1 MKKITILSAA
11 LALTMSLTGC
21 YDLDR
26 YPTDKLSSGTYFK
39 TEDHAKSA
47 IVGVYSRLQNDNVF
61 GLQFSMDC
69 LGGIAMGY
77 DNASYTNIQRGTYDV
92 TNSQVSNKWSN
103 LYESIAR
110 ANIVLQN
117 VDGCSMSD
125 ELKAQYKAEA
135 RFLRALF
142 YNELLNF
149 FGGVPIYDETTD
161 VSKDFANMKNPRST
175 ADQVR
180 KFILDDLAVAY
191 NGLPQSWGSA
201 DYGRATKYAAR
212 ALEGKVYL
220 YNKQY
225 AEAKT
230 CFEDVILHGGYS
242 LYNDY
247 AGLFLPGG
255 DESNEMIFAVQN
267 MGGVG
272 TDFGMPMCFYMG
284 TRASYGSCWNNVM
297 VATTFADSYEWKDG
311 RQFSW
316 KEYFA
321 GTELADYETNNA
333 TKAKFFNS
341 TFKGS
346 KVTTFTAYRDQIK
359 QLYADRDP
367 RMTATLITPYSD
379 YLGWYKNAEA
389 PSVLVLPVA
398 SIKDGNGYIR
408 VNGGYNCYLWRKFV
422 PAGDMNGSMN
432 NRADTPINF
441 PLIRYADVLLMMA
454 ECEWALNNDAVAIDY
469 INQVRQ
475 RPSVMMP
482 KLTWNGVDSPVNV
495 KTHDEV
501 FARLRHERAVEFAG
515 EGLSFNDMKRWG
527 LLETLNGKSEN
538 EITGKS
544 RYKRAVSSRDY
555 LWPIPSTEIEKNP
568 DLTQN
573 PGWAADTEE

>member
-26 YPTDKLSSGTYFK
+26 YPTDKLSSETYFK

-47 IVGVYSRLQNDNVF
+47 MMGIYSRMQNDNVF

-77 DNASYTNIQRGTYDV
+77 DNASYTNIMSGTYDV
-92 TNSQVSNKWSN
+92 TNGQVSSKWTN
-103 LYESIAR
+103 LYEGIAR
-110 ANIVLQN
+110 TNIFLRN
-117 VDGCSMSD
+117 VDGCAMSD

-135 RFLRALF
+135 RFMRALF

-149 FGGVPIYDETTD
+149 FGGVPYYDETTD

-175 ADQVR
+175 ADQIRQYV
-180 KFILDDLAVAY
+180 LADLQAAEA
-191 NGLPQSWGSA
+191 LPETWDA
-201 DYGRATKYAAR
+201 ANHGRATKWAAR
-212 ALEGKVYL
+212 ALEGRVFL

-225 AEAKT
+225 AEAKK
-230 CFEDVILHGGYS
+230 CFEDVIQHSGSS
-242 LYNDY
+242 LYDDY

-255 DESNEMIFAVQN
+255 DDSSEMIFAIQN

-272 TDFGMPMCFYMG
+272 TDYGMPMCFYMG

-311 RQFSW
+311 RPFSW

-321 GTELADYETNNA
+321 GTELADFETNNA

-346 KVTTFTAYRDQIK
+346 KITAYTTYKDQIK
-359 QLYADRDP
+359 QMYADRDP

-379 YLGWYKNAEA
+379 YIAWYKNKEH
-389 PSVLVLPVA
+389 PSIFALPVNTVQ
-398 SIKDGNGYIR
+398 DGNGFIR
-408 VNGGYNCYLWRKFV
+408 VNGNYNCYLWRKFV
-422 PAGDMNGSMN
+422 PEGDMGGAINK
-432 NRADTPINF
+432 RDDTPINF

-527 LLETLNGKSEN
+527 LLETLNGKAEN
-538 EITGKS
+538 EITGKT
-544 RYKRAVSSRDY
+544 RYKRVVRSRDY
-555 LWPIPSTEIEKNP
+555 LWPIPSTEIEKNAE
-568 DLTQN
+568 LTQN
-573 PGWAADTEE
+573 PGWGADE

>member
-1 MKKITILSAA
+1 
-11 LALTMSLTGC
+11 
-21 YDLDR
+21 
-26 YPTDKLSSGTYFK
+26 
-39 TEDHAKSA
+39 
-47 IVGVYSRLQNDNVF
+47 
-61 GLQFSMDC
+61 
-69 LGGIAMGY
+69 MGY

-110 ANIVLQN
+110 ANIFLRN

-191 NGLPQSWGSA
+191 NALPQSWGSV

-230 CFEDVILHGGYS
+230 CFEDVIQHGGYS

-311 RQFSW
+311 RQFCW

-341 TFKGS
+341 KFKGS
-346 KVTTFTAYRDQIK
+346 KITAYTTYKDQIK

-389 PSVLVLPVA
+389 PSIFALPVN
-398 SIKDGNGYIR
+398 SVQDGNGFIR

-422 PAGDMNGSMN
+422 PEGDMNGSMN

>member
-26 YPTDKLSSGTYFK
+26 YPTDKLSSATYFK
-39 TEDHAKSA
+39 TEEHAKSA

-110 ANIVLQN
+110 ANIFLRN

-191 NGLPQSWGSA
+191 NALPQSWGSV

-230 CFEDVILHGGYS
+230 CFEDVIQHGGYS

-341 TFKGS
+341 KFKGS
-346 KVTTFTAYRDQIK
+346 KITAYTTYKDQIK
-359 QLYADRDP
+359 QLYADLAP

-389 PSVLVLPVA
+389 PSIFALPVN
-398 SIKDGNGYIR
+398 SVQDGNGFIR

-422 PAGDMNGSMN
+422 PEGDMNGSMN

-527 LLETLNGKSEN
+527 LLETLNGKAEN
-538 EITGKS
+538 EITGKT
-544 RYKRAVSSRDY
+544 RYKRAVSNRDY

>member
-26 YPTDKLSSGTYFK
+26 YPTDKLSSATYFK

-47 IVGVYSRLQNDNVF
+47 MMGIYSRMQNDNVF

-77 DNASYTNIQRGTYDV
+77 DNASYTNIMSGTYDV
-92 TNSQVSNKWSN
+92 TNGQVSSKWTN
-103 LYESIAR
+103 LYEGIAR
-110 ANIVLQN
+110 TNIFLRN
-117 VDGCSMSD
+117 VDGCAMSD

-135 RFLRALF
+135 RFMRALF

-149 FGGVPIYDETTD
+149 FGGVPYYDETTD
-161 VSKDFANMKNPRST
+161 VSTDYANMKNPRST
-175 ADQVR
+175 ADQIRQYV
-180 KFILDDLAVAY
+180 LADLQAAEA
-191 NGLPQSWGSA
+191 LPETWDA
-201 DYGRATKYAAR
+201 ANHGRATKWAAR
-212 ALEGKVYL
+212 ALEGRVFL

-225 AEAKT
+225 AEAKK
-230 CFEDVILHGGYS
+230 CFEDVIQHSGSS
-242 LYNDY
+242 LYGDY

-255 DESNEMIFAVQN
+255 DDSSEMIFAIQN

-272 TDFGMPMCFYMG
+272 TDYGMPMCFYMG

-311 RQFSW
+311 RPFSW

-346 KVTTFTAYRDQIK
+346 KITAYTTYKDQIK
-359 QLYADRDP
+359 QMYADRDP

-379 YLGWYKNAEA
+379 YIAWYKNKEH
-389 PSVLVLPVA
+389 PSIFALPVNTVQ
-398 SIKDGNGYIR
+398 DGNGFIR
-408 VNGGYNCYLWRKFV
+408 VNGNYNCYLWRKFV
-422 PAGDMNGSMN
+422 PEGNMGGAINKRD
-432 NRADTPINF
+432 DTPINF

-527 LLETLNGKSEN
+527 LLETLNGKAEN
-538 EITGKS
+538 EITGKT
-544 RYKRAVSSRDY
+544 RYKRVVRSRDY
-555 LWPIPSTEIEKNP
+555 LWPIPSTEIEKNAE
-568 DLTQN
+568 LTQN
-573 PGWAADTEE
+573 PGWGADE

>member
-1 MKKITILSAA
+1 
-11 LALTMSLTGC
+11 MSLTGC

-26 YPTDKLSSGTYFK
+26 YPTDKLSSATYFK

-47 IVGVYSRLQNDNVF
+47 MMGIYSRMQNDNVF

-77 DNASYTNIQRGTYDV
+77 DNASYTNIMSGTYDV
-92 TNSQVSNKWSN
+92 TNGQVSSKWTN
-103 LYESIAR
+103 LYEGIAR
-110 ANIVLQN
+110 TNIFLRN
-117 VDGCSMSD
+117 VDGCAMSD

-135 RFLRALF
+135 RFMRALF

-149 FGGVPIYDETTD
+149 FGGVPYYDETTD
-161 VSKDFANMKNPRST
+161 VSTDYANMKNPRST
-175 ADQVR
+175 ADQIRQYV
-180 KFILDDLAVAY
+180 LADLQAAEA
-191 NGLPQSWGSA
+191 LPETWDA
-201 DYGRATKYAAR
+201 ANHGRATKWAAR
-212 ALEGKVYL
+212 ALEGRVFL

-225 AEAKT
+225 AEAKK
-230 CFEDVILHGGYS
+230 CFEDVIQHSGSS
-242 LYNDY
+242 LYGDY

-255 DESNEMIFAVQN
+255 DDSSEMIFAIQN

-272 TDFGMPMCFYMG
+272 TDYGMPMCFYMG

-311 RQFSW
+311 RPFSW

-321 GTELADYETNNA
+321 GTELADFETNNA

-346 KVTTFTAYRDQIK
+346 KITAYTTYKDQIK
-359 QLYADRDP
+359 QMYADRDP

-379 YLGWYKNAEA
+379 YIAWYKNKEH
-389 PSVLVLPVA
+389 PSIFALPVNTVQ
-398 SIKDGNGYIR
+398 DGNGFIR
-408 VNGGYNCYLWRKFV
+408 VNGNYNCYLWRKFV
-422 PAGDMNGSMN
+422 PEGNMGGAINKRD
-432 NRADTPINF
+432 DTPINF

-527 LLETLNGKSEN
+527 LLETLNGKAEN
-538 EITGKS
+538 EITGKT
-544 RYKRAVSSRDY
+544 RYKRVVRSRDY
-555 LWPIPSTEIEKNP
+555 LWPIPSTEIEKNAE
-568 DLTQN
+568 LTQN
-573 PGWAADTEE
+573 PGWGADE

>member
-1 MKKITILSAA
+1 
-11 LALTMSLTGC
+11 MSLTGC

-47 IVGVYSRLQNDNVF
+47 MMGIYSRMQNDNVF

-77 DNASYTNIQRGTYDV
+77 DNASYTNIMSGTYDV
-92 TNSQVSNKWSN
+92 TNGQVSSKWTN
-103 LYESIAR
+103 LYEGIAR
-110 ANIVLQN
+110 TNIFLRN
-117 VDGCSMSD
+117 VDGCAMSD
-125 ELKAQYKAEA
+125 GLKAQYKAEA
-135 RFLRALF
+135 RFMRALF

-149 FGGVPIYDETTD
+149 FGGVPYYDETTD

-175 ADQVR
+175 ADQIR
-180 KFILDDLAVAY
+180 QYILADLQAAEA
-191 NGLPQSWGSA
+191 LPETWDA
-201 DYGRATKYAAR
+201 ANHGRATKWAAR

-230 CFEDVILHGGYS
+230 CFEDVIQHSGSS
-242 LYNDY
+242 LYGDY

-255 DESNEMIFAVQN
+255 DDSSEMIFAIQN

-272 TDFGMPMCFYMG
+272 TDYGMPMCFYMG

-311 RQFSW
+311 RPFSW

-346 KVTTFTAYRDQIK
+346 KITAYTTYKDQIK

-379 YLGWYKNAEA
+379 YIAWYKNKEH
-389 PSVLVLPVA
+389 PSIFALPVNTVQ
-398 SIKDGNGYIR
+398 DGNGFIR
-408 VNGGYNCYLWRKFV
+408 VNGNFNCYLWRKFV
-422 PAGDMNGSMN
+422 PEGNMGGAINLRD
-432 NRADTPINF
+432 DTPINF

-501 FARLRHERAVEFAG
+501 FARLRHERAVELAG

-527 LLETLNGKSEN
+527 LLETLNGKAEN
-538 EITGKS
+538 EITGKT
-544 RYKRAVSSRDY
+544 RYKRVVRSRDY
-555 LWPIPSTEIEKNP
+555 LWPIPSTEIEKNAE
-568 DLTQN
+568 LTQN
-573 PGWAADTEE
+573 PGWGADE

>member
-26 YPTDKLSSGTYFK
+26 YPTDKLSSATYFK
-39 TEDHAKSA
+39 TEEHAKSA

-110 ANIVLQN
+110 ANIFLRN

-191 NGLPQSWGSA
+191 NALPQSWGSA

-230 CFEDVILHGGYS
+230 CFEDVIQHGGYS

-341 TFKGS
+341 KFKGS
-346 KVTTFTAYRDQIK
+346 KITAYTTYKDQIK

-389 PSVLVLPVA
+389 PSIFALPVN
-398 SIKDGNGYIR
+398 SVQDGNGFIR

-527 LLETLNGKSEN
+527 LLETLNGKAEN
-538 EITGKS
+538 EITGKT
-544 RYKRAVSSRDY
+544 RYKRAVSNRDY

>member
-47 IVGVYSRLQNDNVF
+47 MMGIYSRMQNDNVF

-77 DNASYTNIQRGTYDV
+77 DNASYTNIMSGTYDV
-92 TNSQVSNKWSN
+92 TNGQVSSKWTN
-103 LYESIAR
+103 LYEGIAR
-110 ANIVLQN
+110 TNIFLRN
-117 VDGCSMSD
+117 VDGCAMSD

-135 RFLRALF
+135 RFMRALF

-149 FGGVPIYDETTD
+149 FGGVPYYDETTD
-161 VSKDFANMKNPRST
+161 VSKDYANMKNPRST
-175 ADQVR
+175 ADQIRQYV
-180 KFILDDLAVAY
+180 LADLQAAEA
-191 NGLPQSWGSA
+191 LPETWDA
-201 DYGRATKYAAR
+201 ANHGRATKWAAR
-212 ALEGKVYL
+212 ALEGRVFL

-225 AEAKT
+225 AEAKK
-230 CFEDVILHGGYS
+230 CFEDVIQHSGSS
-242 LYNDY
+242 LYGDY

-255 DESNEMIFAVQN
+255 DDSSEMIFAIQN

-272 TDFGMPMCFYMG
+272 TDYGMPMCFYMG

-311 RQFSW
+311 RPFSW

-346 KVTTFTAYRDQIK
+346 KITAYTTYKDQIK
-359 QLYADRDP
+359 QMYADRDP

-379 YLGWYKNAEA
+379 YIAWYKNKEH
-389 PSVLVLPVA
+389 PSIFALPVNTVQ
-398 SIKDGNGYIR
+398 DGNGFIR
-408 VNGGYNCYLWRKFV
+408 VNGNYNCYLWRKFV
-422 PAGDMNGSMN
+422 PEGNMGGAINKRD
-432 NRADTPINF
+432 DTPINF

-527 LLETLNGKSEN
+527 LLETLNGKAEN
-538 EITGKS
+538 EITGKT
-544 RYKRAVSSRDY
+544 RYKRVVRSRDY
-555 LWPIPSTEIEKNP
+555 LWPIPSTEIEKNAE
-568 DLTQN
+568 LTQN
-573 PGWAADTEE
+573 PGWGADE

>member
-26 YPTDKLSSGTYFK
+26 YPTDKLSSETYFK

-47 IVGVYSRLQNDNVF
+47 MMGIYSRMQNDNVF

-77 DNASYTNIQRGTYDV
+77 DNASYTNIMSGTYDV
-92 TNSQVSNKWSN
+92 TNGQVSSKWTN
-103 LYESIAR
+103 LYEGIAR
-110 ANIVLQN
+110 TNIFLRN
-117 VDGCSMSD
+117 VDGCAMSD

-135 RFLRALF
+135 RFMRALF

-149 FGGVPIYDETTD
+149 FGGVPYYDETTD
-161 VSKDFANMKNPRST
+161 VSKDYANMKNPRST
-175 ADQVR
+175 ADQIR
-180 KFILDDLAVAY
+180 QYILADLQAAEA
-191 NGLPQSWGSA
+191 LPETWDA
-201 DYGRATKYAAR
+201 ANHGRATKWAAR
-212 ALEGKVYL
+212 ALEGRVFL

-225 AEAKT
+225 AEAKK
-230 CFEDVILHGGYS
+230 CFEDVIQHSGSS
-242 LYNDY
+242 LYDDY

-255 DESNEMIFAVQN
+255 DDSSEMIFAIQN

-272 TDFGMPMCFYMG
+272 TDYGMPMCFYMG

-311 RQFSW
+311 RPFSW

-321 GTELADYETNNA
+321 GTELADFETNNA

-346 KVTTFTAYRDQIK
+346 KITAYTTYKDQIK
-359 QLYADRDP
+359 QMYADRDP

-379 YLGWYKNAEA
+379 YIAWYKNKEH
-389 PSVLVLPVA
+389 PSIFALPVNTVQ
-398 SIKDGNGYIR
+398 DGNGFIR
-408 VNGGYNCYLWRKFV
+408 VNGNYNCYLWRKFV
-422 PAGDMNGSMN
+422 PEGDMGGAINK
-432 NRADTPINF
+432 RDDTPINF

-527 LLETLNGKSEN
+527 LLETLNGKAEN
-538 EITGKS
+538 EITGKT
-544 RYKRAVSSRDY
+544 RYKRVVRSRDY
-555 LWPIPSTEIEKNP
+555 LWPIPSTEIEKNAE
-568 DLTQN
+568 LTQN
-573 PGWAADTEE
+573 PGWGADE

>member
-26 YPTDKLSSGTYFK
+26 YPTDKLSSATYFK

-47 IVGVYSRLQNDNVF
+47 MMGIYSRMQNDNVF

-77 DNASYTNIQRGTYDV
+77 DNASYTNIMSGTYDV
-92 TNSQVSNKWSN
+92 TNGQVSSKWTN
-103 LYESIAR
+103 LYEGIAR
-110 ANIVLQN
+110 TNIFLRN
-117 VDGCSMSD
+117 VDGCAMSD

-135 RFLRALF
+135 RFMRALF

-149 FGGVPIYDETTD
+149 FGGVPYYDETTD
-161 VSKDFANMKNPRST
+161 VSTDYANMKNPRST
-175 ADQVR
+175 ADQIRQYV
-180 KFILDDLAVAY
+180 LADLQAAEA
-191 NGLPQSWGSA
+191 LPETWDA
-201 DYGRATKYAAR
+201 ANHGRATKWAAR
-212 ALEGKVYL
+212 ALEGRVFL

-225 AEAKT
+225 AEAKK
-230 CFEDVILHGGYS
+230 CFEDVIQHSGSS
-242 LYNDY
+242 LYGDY

-255 DESNEMIFAVQN
+255 DDSSEMIFAIQN

-272 TDFGMPMCFYMG
+272 TDYGMPMCFYMG

-311 RQFSW
+311 RPFSW

-346 KVTTFTAYRDQIK
+346 KITAYTTYKDQIK
-359 QLYADRDP
+359 QMYADRDP

-379 YLGWYKNAEA
+379 YIAWYKNKEH
-389 PSVLVLPVA
+389 PSIFALPVNTVQ
-398 SIKDGNGYIR
+398 DGNGFIR
-408 VNGGYNCYLWRKFV
+408 VNGNYNCYLWRKFV
-422 PAGDMNGSMN
+422 PEGNMGGAINKRD
-432 NRADTPINF
+432 DTPINF

-501 FARLRHERAVEFAG
+501 FARLRHERAVELAG

-527 LLETLNGKSEN
+527 LLETLNGKAEN
-538 EITGKS
+538 EITGKT
-544 RYKRAVSSRDY
+544 RYKRVVRSRDY
-555 LWPIPSTEIEKNP
+555 LWPIPSTEIEKNAE
-568 DLTQN
+568 LTQN
-573 PGWAADTEE
+573 PGWGADE

>member
-26 YPTDKLSSGTYFK
+26 YPTDKLSSATYFK

-47 IVGVYSRLQNDNVF
+47 MMGIYSRMQNDNVF

-77 DNASYTNIQRGTYDV
+77 DNASYTNIMSGTYDV
-92 TNSQVSNKWSN
+92 TNGQVSSKWTN
-103 LYESIAR
+103 LYEGIAR
-110 ANIVLQN
+110 TNIFLRN
-117 VDGCSMSD
+117 VDGCAMSD

-135 RFLRALF
+135 RFMRALF

-149 FGGVPIYDETTD
+149 FGGVPYYDETTD
-161 VSKDFANMKNPRST
+161 VSKDYANMKNPRST
-175 ADQVR
+175 ADQIRQYV
-180 KFILDDLAVAY
+180 LADLQAAEA
-191 NGLPQSWGSA
+191 LPETWDA
-201 DYGRATKYAAR
+201 ANHGRATKWAAR
-212 ALEGKVYL
+212 ALEGRVFL

-225 AEAKT
+225 AEAKK
-230 CFEDVILHGGYS
+230 CFEDVIQHSGSS
-242 LYNDY
+242 LYGDY

-255 DESNEMIFAVQN
+255 DDSSEMIFAIQN

-272 TDFGMPMCFYMG
+272 TDYGMPMCFYMG

-346 KVTTFTAYRDQIK
+346 KITAYTTYKDQIK
-359 QLYADRDP
+359 QMYADRDP

-379 YLGWYKNAEA
+379 YIAWYKNKEH
-389 PSVLVLPVA
+389 PSIFALPVNTVQ
-398 SIKDGNGYIR
+398 DGNGFIR
-408 VNGGYNCYLWRKFV
+408 VNGNYNCYLWRKFV
-422 PAGDMNGSMN
+422 PEGNMGGAINKRD
-432 NRADTPINF
+432 DTPINF

-527 LLETLNGKSEN
+527 LLETLNGKAEN
-538 EITGKS
+538 EITGKT
-544 RYKRAVSSRDY
+544 RYKRVVRSRDY
-555 LWPIPSTEIEKNP
+555 LWPIPSTEIEKNAE
-568 DLTQN
+568 LTQN
-573 PGWAADTEE
+573 PGWGADE

>member
-47 IVGVYSRLQNDNVF
+47 MMGIYSRMQNDNVF

-77 DNASYTNIQRGTYDV
+77 DNASYTNIMSGTYDV
-92 TNSQVSNKWSN
+92 TNGQVSSKWTN
-103 LYESIAR
+103 LYEGIAR
-110 ANIVLQN
+110 TNIFLRN
-117 VDGCSMSD
+117 VDGCAMSD
-125 ELKAQYKAEA
+125 GLKAQYKAEA
-135 RFLRALF
+135 RFMRALF

-149 FGGVPIYDETTD
+149 FGGVPYYDETTD

-175 ADQVR
+175 ADQIR
-180 KFILDDLAVAY
+180 QYILADLQAAEA
-191 NGLPQSWGSA
+191 LPETWDA
-201 DYGRATKYAAR
+201 ANHGRATKWAAR

-230 CFEDVILHGGYS
+230 CFEDVIQHSGSS
-242 LYNDY
+242 LYGDY

-255 DESNEMIFAVQN
+255 DDSSEMIFAIQN

-272 TDFGMPMCFYMG
+272 TDYGMPMCFYMG

-311 RQFSW
+311 RPFSW

-346 KVTTFTAYRDQIK
+346 KITAYTTYKDQIK

-379 YLGWYKNAEA
+379 YIAWYKNKEH
-389 PSVLVLPVA
+389 PSIFALPVNTVQ
-398 SIKDGNGYIR
+398 DGNGFIR
-408 VNGGYNCYLWRKFV
+408 VNGNFNCYLWRKFV
-422 PAGDMNGSMN
+422 PEGNMGGAINLRD
-432 NRADTPINF
+432 DTPINF

-501 FARLRHERAVEFAG
+501 FARLRHERAVELAG

-527 LLETLNGKSEN
+527 LLETLNGKAEN
-538 EITGKS
+538 EITGKT
-544 RYKRAVSSRDY
+544 RYKRVVRSRDY
-555 LWPIPSTEIEKNP
+555 LWPIPSTEIEKNAE
-568 DLTQN
+568 LTQN
-573 PGWAADTEE
+573 PGWGADE

>member
-26 YPTDKLSSGTYFK
+26 YPADKLTSETYFK

-47 IVGVYSRLQNDNVF
+47 MMGIYSRMQNDNVF

-77 DNASYTNIQRGTYDV
+77 DNASYTNIMSGTYDV
-92 TNSQVSNKWSN
+92 TNGQVSSKWTN
-103 LYESIAR
+103 LYEGIAR
-110 ANIVLQN
+110 TNIFLRN
-117 VDGCSMSD
+117 VDGCAMSD

-135 RFLRALF
+135 RFMRALF

-149 FGGVPIYDETTD
+149 FGGVPYYDETTD
-161 VSKDFANMKNPRST
+161 VLKDFANMKNPRST
-175 ADQVR
+175 ADQIR
-180 KFILDDLAVAY
+180 QYILADLQAAEA
-191 NGLPQSWGSA
+191 LPETWDA
-201 DYGRATKYAAR
+201 ANHGRATKWAAR

-225 AEAKT
+225 AEAKK
-230 CFEDVILHGGYS
+230 CFEDVIQHSGSS
-242 LYNDY
+242 LYDDY

-255 DESNEMIFAVQN
+255 DDSSEMIFAIQN

-272 TDFGMPMCFYMG
+272 TDYGMPMCFYMG

-297 VATTFADSYEWKDG
+297 VSTTFADSYEWKDG
-311 RQFSW
+311 RPFSW

-346 KVTTFTAYRDQIK
+346 KITAYTTYKDQIK
-359 QLYADRDP
+359 QMYADRDP

-379 YLGWYKNAEA
+379 YVAWYKNKEL
-389 PSVLVLPVA
+389 PSIFALPVNTVQ
-398 SIKDGNGYIR
+398 DGNGFIR
-408 VNGGYNCYLWRKFV
+408 VNGNYNCYLWRKFV
-422 PAGDMNGSMN
+422 PEGDMGGAINK
-432 NRADTPINF
+432 RDDTPINF

-527 LLETLNGKSEN
+527 LLEALNGKAEN
-538 EITGKS
+538 EITGKT
-544 RYKRAVSSRDY
+544 RYKRVVRSRDY
-555 LWPIPSTEIEKNP
+555 LWPIPSTEIEKNAE
-568 DLTQN
+568 LTQN
-573 PGWAADTEE
+573 PGWGADE

>member
-1 MKKITILSAA
+1 MKKITVLSAA

-47 IVGVYSRLQNDNVF
+47 MMGVYSRLQNDNVF

-77 DNASYTNIQRGTYDV
+77 DNQSYQFVQRGTYDV
-92 TNSQVSNKWSN
+92 TNSSVYNKWAA
-103 LYESIAR
+103 LYESVAR

-117 VDGCSMSD
+117 IDGCAISD
-125 ELKAQYKAEA
+125 QLKAQYKGEA
-135 RFLRALF
+135 RFMRALF

-149 FGGVPIYDETTD
+149 FGGVPLYDESTD
-161 VSKDFANMKNPRST
+161 VSVDFANMKKPRSS
-175 ADQVR
+175 ADEVR
-180 KFILDDLAVAY
+180 KFIIDDLEAAYAV
-191 NGLPQSWGSA
+191 LPEKWDAA

-220 YNKQY
+220 FNKDY
-225 AEAKT
+225 TNAKT
-230 CFEDVILHGGYS
+230 CFADVINSGDYA

-255 DESNEMIFAVQN
+255 DESSEMIFAVQN

-297 VATTFADSYEWKDG
+297 VATSFADSYEWKDG
-311 RQFSW
+311 RPFSW
-316 KEYFA
+316 SEYLA
-321 GTELADYETNNA
+321 GTDVADFETNDA
-333 TKAKFFNS
+333 SKKKVFNS
-341 TFKGS
+341 TFSGS
-346 KVTTFTAYRDQIK
+346 KVTKYTDYKEQLK
-359 QLYADRDP
+359 QMYADRDP
-367 RMTATLITPYSD
+367 RMNASVITPYSS
-379 YLGWYKNAEA
+379 YTGWYKNAAA
-389 PSVLVLPVA
+389 PSVYALPVNTVA
-398 SIKDGNGYIR
+398 DGNGFIR
-408 VNGGYNCYLWRKFV
+408 VNGNYNCYLWRKFV
-422 PAGDMNGSMN
+422 PEADMDGTMN

-441 PLIRYADVLLMMA
+441 PIIRYADVLLMMA
-454 ECEWALNNDAVAIDY
+454 ECEWGLGNDPEAVAY

-475 RPSVMMP
+475 RPSVDMP
-482 KLTWNGVDSPVNV
+482 ALNSGASYLEAR
-495 KTHDEV
+495 THEEV
-501 FARLRHERAVEFAG
+501 FNRLRHERAVELAA
-515 EGLSFNDMKRWG
+515 EGHSFDDMKRWG
-527 LLETLNGKSEN
+527 LLETLNGRQEK
-538 EITGKS
+538 EITGKA
-544 RYKRAVSSRDY
+544 RYTRAVSSRDY

-573 PGWAADTEE
+573 PGWSAEE

>member
-26 YPTDKLSSGTYFK
+26 YPTDKLSSATYFK

-47 IVGVYSRLQNDNVF
+47 MMGIYSRMQNDNVF

-77 DNASYTNIQRGTYDV
+77 DNASYTNIMSGTYDV
-92 TNSQVSNKWSN
+92 TNGQVSSKWTN
-103 LYESIAR
+103 LYEGIAR
-110 ANIVLQN
+110 TNIFLRN
-117 VDGCSMSD
+117 VDGCAMSD

-135 RFLRALF
+135 RFMRALF

-149 FGGVPIYDETTD
+149 FGGVPYYDETTD
-161 VSKDFANMKNPRST
+161 VSTDYANMKNPRST
-175 ADQVR
+175 ADQIRQYV
-180 KFILDDLAVAY
+180 LADLQAAEA
-191 NGLPQSWGSA
+191 LPETWDA
-201 DYGRATKYAAR
+201 ANHGRATKWAAR
-212 ALEGKVYL
+212 ALEGRVFL

-225 AEAKT
+225 AEAKK
-230 CFEDVILHGGYS
+230 CFEDVIQHSGSS
-242 LYNDY
+242 LYGDY

-255 DESNEMIFAVQN
+255 DDSSEMIFAIQN

-272 TDFGMPMCFYMG
+272 TDYGMPMCFYMG

-346 KVTTFTAYRDQIK
+346 KITAYTTYKDQIK
-359 QLYADRDP
+359 QMYADRDP

-379 YLGWYKNAEA
+379 YIAWYKNKEH
-389 PSVLVLPVA
+389 PSIFALPVNTVQ
-398 SIKDGNGYIR
+398 DGNGFIR
-408 VNGGYNCYLWRKFV
+408 VNGNYNCYLWRKFV
-422 PAGDMNGSMN
+422 PEGNMGGAINKRD
-432 NRADTPINF
+432 DTPINF

-527 LLETLNGKSEN
+527 LLETLNGKAEN
-538 EITGKS
+538 EITGKT
-544 RYKRAVSSRDY
+544 RYKRVVRSRDY
-555 LWPIPSTEIEKNP
+555 LWPIPSTEIEKNAE
-568 DLTQN
+568 LTQN
-573 PGWAADTEE
+573 PGWGADE

>member
-26 YPTDKLSSGTYFK
+26 YPTDKLSSVNYFK

-47 IVGVYSRLQNDNVF
+47 MMGIYSRMQNDNVF

-77 DNASYTNIQRGTYDV
+77 DNASYYNIMSGTYDV
-92 TNSQVSNKWSN
+92 TNGQVSSKWTN
-103 LYESIAR
+103 LYEGIAR
-110 ANIVLQN
+110 TNIFLRN
-117 VDGCSMSD
+117 VDGCAMSD

-135 RFLRALF
+135 RFMRALF

-149 FGGVPIYDETTD
+149 FGGVPYYDETTD
-161 VSKDFANMKNPRST
+161 VSKDYANMKNPRST
-175 ADQVR
+175 ADQIRQYV
-180 KFILDDLAVAY
+180 LADLQAAEA
-191 NGLPQSWGSA
+191 LPETWDA
-201 DYGRATKYAAR
+201 ANHGRATKWAAR
-212 ALEGKVYL
+212 ALEGRVFL

-225 AEAKT
+225 AEAKK
-230 CFEDVILHGGYS
+230 CFEDVIQHSGSS
-242 LYNDY
+242 LYGDY

-255 DESNEMIFAVQN
+255 DDSSEMIFAIQN

-272 TDFGMPMCFYMG
+272 TDYGMPMCFYMG

-311 RQFSW
+311 RPFSW

-321 GTELADYETNNA
+321 GTELADFETNNA

-346 KVTTFTAYRDQIK
+346 KITAYTPYKDQIK
-359 QLYADRDP
+359 QMYADRDP

-379 YLGWYKNAEA
+379 YIAWYKNKEL
-389 PSVLVLPVA
+389 PSIFALPVN
-398 SIKDGNGYIR
+398 KVQDGNGFIR
-408 VNGGYNCYLWRKFV
+408 VNGNYNCYLWRKFV
-422 PAGDMNGSMN
+422 PEGNMGGAINKRD
-432 NRADTPINF
+432 DTPINF

-501 FARLRHERAVEFAG
+501 FARLRHERAVELAG
-515 EGLSFNDMKRWG
+515 EGLSFNDMKRWR
-527 LLETLNGKSEN
+527 LLETLNGKAEN
-538 EITGKS
+538 EITGKT
-544 RYKRAVSSRDY
+544 RYKRVVRSRDY
-555 LWPIPSTEIEKNP
+555 LWPIPSTEIEKNAE
-568 DLTQN
+568 LTPN
-573 PGWAADTEE
+573 PGWGADE

>member
-26 YPTDKLSSGTYFK
+26 YPTDKLSSETYFK

-47 IVGVYSRLQNDNVF
+47 MMGIYSRMQNDNVF

-77 DNASYTNIQRGTYDV
+77 DNASYTNIMSGTYDV
-92 TNSQVSNKWSN
+92 TNGQVSSKWTN
-103 LYESIAR
+103 LYEGIAR
-110 ANIVLQN
+110 TNIFLRN
-117 VDGCSMSD
+117 VDGCAMSD

-135 RFLRALF
+135 RFMRALF

-149 FGGVPIYDETTD
+149 FGGVPYYDETTD
-161 VSKDFANMKNPRST
+161 VLKDYANMKNPRST
-175 ADQVR
+175 ADQIRQYV
-180 KFILDDLAVAY
+180 LADLQAAEV
-191 NGLPQSWGSA
+191 LPETWDA
-201 DYGRATKYAAR
+201 ANHGRATKWAAR
-212 ALEGKVYL
+212 ALEGRVFL

-225 AEAKT
+225 AEAKK
-230 CFEDVILHGGYS
+230 CFEDVIQHSGSS
-242 LYNDY
+242 LYDDY

-255 DESNEMIFAVQN
+255 DDSSEMIFAIQN

-272 TDFGMPMCFYMG
+272 TDYGMPMCFYMG

-311 RQFSW
+311 RPFSW

-321 GTELADYETNNA
+321 GTELADFETNNA

-346 KVTTFTAYRDQIK
+346 KITAYTTYKDQIK
-359 QLYADRDP
+359 QMYADRDP

-379 YLGWYKNAEA
+379 YIAWYKNKEH
-389 PSVLVLPVA
+389 PSIFALPVNTVQ
-398 SIKDGNGYIR
+398 DGNGFIR
-408 VNGGYNCYLWRKFV
+408 VNGNYNCYLWRKFV
-422 PAGDMNGSMN
+422 PEGNMGGAINKRD
-432 NRADTPINF
+432 DTPINF

-527 LLETLNGKSEN
+527 LLETLNGKAEN
-538 EITGKS
+538 EITGKT
-544 RYKRAVSSRDY
+544 RYKRVVRSRDY
-555 LWPIPSTEIEKNP
+555 LWPIPSTEIEKNAE
-568 DLTQN
+568 LTQN
-573 PGWAADTEE
+573 PGWGADE

>member
-1 MKKITILSAA
+1 
-11 LALTMSLTGC
+11 MSLTGC

-26 YPTDKLSSGTYFK
+26 YPTDKLSSATYFK

-47 IVGVYSRLQNDNVF
+47 MMGIYSRMQNDNVF

-77 DNASYTNIQRGTYDV
+77 DNASYTNIMSGTYDV
-92 TNSQVSNKWSN
+92 TNGQVNSKWTN
-103 LYESIAR
+103 LYEGIAR
-110 ANIVLQN
+110 TNIFLRN
-117 VDGCSMSD
+117 VDGCAMSD

-135 RFLRALF
+135 RFMRALF

-149 FGGVPIYDETTD
+149 FGGVPYYDETTD
-161 VSKDFANMKNPRST
+161 VSTDYANMKNPRST
-175 ADQVR
+175 ADQIRQYV
-180 KFILDDLAVAY
+180 LADLQAAEA
-191 NGLPQSWGSA
+191 LPETWDA
-201 DYGRATKYAAR
+201 ANHGRATKWAAR
-212 ALEGKVYL
+212 ALEGRVFL

-225 AEAKT
+225 AEAKK
-230 CFEDVILHGGYS
+230 CFEDVIQHSGSS
-242 LYNDY
+242 LYGDY

-255 DESNEMIFAVQN
+255 DDSSEMIFAIQN

-272 TDFGMPMCFYMG
+272 TDYGMPMCFYMG

-346 KVTTFTAYRDQIK
+346 KITAYTTYKDQIK
-359 QLYADRDP
+359 QMYADRDP

-379 YLGWYKNAEA
+379 YIAWYKNKEH
-389 PSVLVLPVA
+389 PSIFALPVNTVQ
-398 SIKDGNGYIR
+398 DGNGFIR
-408 VNGGYNCYLWRKFV
+408 VNGNYNCYLWRKFV
-422 PAGDMNGSMN
+422 PEGNMGGAINKRD
-432 NRADTPINF
+432 DTPINF

-527 LLETLNGKSEN
+527 LLETLNGKAEN
-538 EITGKS
+538 EITGKT
-544 RYKRAVSSRDY
+544 RYKRVVRSRDY
-555 LWPIPSTEIEKNP
+555 LWPIPSTEIEKNAE
-568 DLTQN
+568 LTQN
-573 PGWAADTEE
+573 PGWGADE

>member
-26 YPTDKLSSGTYFK
+26 YPTDKLSSETYFK

-47 IVGVYSRLQNDNVF
+47 MMGIYSRMQNDNVF

-77 DNASYTNIQRGTYDV
+77 DNASYTNIMSGTYDV
-92 TNSQVSNKWSN
+92 TNGQVSSKWTN
-103 LYESIAR
+103 LYEGIAR
-110 ANIVLQN
+110 TNIFLRN
-117 VDGCSMSD
+117 VDGCAMSD

-135 RFLRALF
+135 RFMRALF

-149 FGGVPIYDETTD
+149 FGGVPYYDETTD
-161 VSKDFANMKNPRST
+161 VSKDYANMKNPRST
-175 ADQVR
+175 ADQIR
-180 KFILDDLAVAY
+180 QYILADLQAGEA
-191 NGLPQSWGSA
+191 LPETWDA
-201 DYGRATKYAAR
+201 ANHGRATKWAAR
-212 ALEGKVYL
+212 ALEGRVFL

-225 AEAKT
+225 AEAKK
-230 CFEDVILHGGYS
+230 CFEDVIQHSGSS
-242 LYNDY
+242 LYDDY

-255 DESNEMIFAVQN
+255 DDSSEMIFAIQN

-272 TDFGMPMCFYMG
+272 TDYGMPMCFYMG

-311 RQFSW
+311 RPFSW

-321 GTELADYETNNA
+321 GTELADFETNNA

-346 KVTTFTAYRDQIK
+346 KITAYTTYKDQIK
-359 QLYADRDP
+359 QMYADRDP

-379 YLGWYKNAEA
+379 YIAWYKNKEH
-389 PSVLVLPVA
+389 PSIFALPVNTVQ
-398 SIKDGNGYIR
+398 DGNGFIR
-408 VNGGYNCYLWRKFV
+408 VNGNYNCYLWRKFV
-422 PAGDMNGSMN
+422 PEGDMGGAINK
-432 NRADTPINF
+432 RDDTPINF

-527 LLETLNGKSEN
+527 LLETLNGKAEN
-538 EITGKS
+538 EITGKT
-544 RYKRAVSSRDY
+544 RYKRVVRSRDY
-555 LWPIPSTEIEKNP
+555 LWPIPSTEIEKNAE
-568 DLTQN
+568 LTQN
-573 PGWAADTEE
+573 PGWGADE